1 MTSGLKQGMLQGIL
15 CLTVSGLALAAF
27 GQNAPQGK
35 ITIAPVPADPLE
47 LATGQIQV
55 ARMPANRAEALQLL
69 ARARNNYQLRNAQQ
83 PWDLKVRF
91 TVDSHGETNYD
102 GAWLMEDRFVPGQGL
117 HWTAK
122 SASGYSITGIF
133 APKATYS
140 EPTPTAIPLRLQEAR
155 SMLYNPL
162 PSVDYAGSGSIRTFH
177 ASFHGASVTCLLL
190 AHSRNV
196 QNPAVGRGWE
206 ENEECID
213 PQSGLLLIHSEA
225 PGRYIVYDYA
235 SAPRL
240 GDRLAPASITV
251 SEGGRIVSKIQ
262 VESLE
267 GRASFEASLFV
278 PTERMKAAQAPV
290 MTSLQKI
297 SRIVTDGQAGDSQGE
312 GAAAV
317 SMAMHVVCVFG
328 MVNSAGQLVEAHS
341 LQPSDPN
348 SQAALK
354 DAKAIDFSAM
364 ITPGAPPQQHF
375 VFVIEKF
382 ISPE

>member
-1 MTSGLKQGMLQGIL
+1 MTSGLRHGMLW
-15 CLTVSGLALAAF
+15 LTVGGLALTAF
-27 GQNAPQGK
+27 GQNTLQNTL
-35 ITIAPVPADPLE
+35 TIAPVPADPLE
-47 LATGQIQV
+47 LATGQIQA
-55 ARMPANRAEALQLL
+55 ARTHASRAEALQLL

-83 PWDLKVRF
+83 AWDLKVRF

-102 GAWLMEDRFVPGQGL
+102 GAWQMEDRYVPSQGI

-122 SASGYSITGIF
+122 SASGYAITGIF

-140 EPTPTAIPLRLQEAR
+140 DPTPTAIPLRLQEAR

-162 PSVDYAGSGSIRTFH
+162 PSVDYASAGSIRTFV

-213 PQSGLLLIHSEA
+213 PQSGLLQLHSEA
-225 PGRYIVYDYA
+225 PGRYIVYDYSNA
-235 SAPRL
+235 ARL
-240 GDRLAPASITV
+240 GDLLVPRSITV
-251 SEGGRIVSKIQ
+251 TEGGRVVSKIQ

-267 GRASFEASLFV
+267 GRDSFEASLFV
-278 PTERMKAAQAPV
+278 PTERMKAAQAPA

-297 SRIVTDGQAGDSQGE
+297 TRIVSDSQLADSQGE
-312 GAAAV
+312 VPATSPMTV
-317 SMAMHVVCVFG
+317 RPVCVFG

-348 SQAALK
+348 SAAAVK
-354 DAKAIDFSAM
+354 DAKAINFSA
-364 ITPGAPPQQHF
+364 TRAAGAPPQQHF

-382 ISPE
+382 LSPE